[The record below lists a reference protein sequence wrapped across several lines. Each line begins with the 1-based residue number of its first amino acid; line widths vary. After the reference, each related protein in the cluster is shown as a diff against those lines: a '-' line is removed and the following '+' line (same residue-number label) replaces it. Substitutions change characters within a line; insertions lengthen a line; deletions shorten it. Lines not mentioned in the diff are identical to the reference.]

1 MIEFAVGLGLGVL
14 LGVGVLTVCLAW
26 YLRKPL

>member
-14 LGVGVLTVCLAW
+14 LGVGMLTVFLAW
-26 YLRKPL
+26 YLGRPR